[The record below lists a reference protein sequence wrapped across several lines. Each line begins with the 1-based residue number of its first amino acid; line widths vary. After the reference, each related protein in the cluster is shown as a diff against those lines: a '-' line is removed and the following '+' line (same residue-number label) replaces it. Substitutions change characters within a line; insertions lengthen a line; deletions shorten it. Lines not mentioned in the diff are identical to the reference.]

1 VTQQQSIIIGKLTT
15 SPQEMLESVLA
26 LIQQDE
32 NVRLKIVNEIQSVR
46 LQRLSTEM
54 EAKAASNGSVSIE
67 EGAAEESGLVTAD
80 TLE

>member
-1 VTQQQSIIIGKLTT
+1 MTQQQSIIIGKLTT
-15 SPQEMLESVLA
+15 SPQEMLESILT
-26 LIQQDE
+26 LMQQDE

-46 LQRLSTEM
+46 LQRLATEM

-67 EGAAEESGLVTAD
+67 DDAAEESGLVTAD

>member
-1 VTQQQSIIIGKLTT
+1 MTQQQSIIIGKLTT

-46 LQRLSTEM
+46 LQRLATEM

>member
-1 VTQQQSIIIGKLTT
+1 
-15 SPQEMLESVLA
+15 
-26 LIQQDE
+26 
-32 NVRLKIVNEIQSVR
+32 VNEIQSVR